1 LQATSWTHK
10 KRRTINV
17 NKIIIIGR
25 LTRDVELRFTQT
37 GKAVAN
43 FTVAVDRPFKN
54 ANGEKEA
61 DFIPVVVWGKLAE
74 NCSNYIGKG
83 RLVAVD
89 GRLQTRSYDGNDG
102 QRKYITEIVADTV
115 QFLDKPKEEAE
126 PAEPIFDGDE
136 FENMDGVPF

>member
-1 LQATSWTHK
+1 ML
-10 KRRTINV
+10 

-25 LTRDVELRFTQT
+25 LTRDVELRHTDL

-54 ANGEKEA
+54 RQGERDT
-61 DFIPVVVWGKLAE
+61 DFIRIVAWDKLAE
-74 NCSNYIGKG
+74 LCSQYIGKG

-89 GRLQTRSYDGNDG
+89 GRLQIRSYEGDDG
-102 QRKYITEIVADTV
+102 QRRYITEVVAKDV
-115 QFLDKPKEEAE
+115 VFLDKPKEEAE

>member
-1 LQATSWTHK
+1 ML
-10 KRRTINV
+10 

-115 QFLDKPKEEAE
+115 QFLDKPKE
-126 PAEPIFDGDE
+126 
-136 FENMDGVPF
+136 